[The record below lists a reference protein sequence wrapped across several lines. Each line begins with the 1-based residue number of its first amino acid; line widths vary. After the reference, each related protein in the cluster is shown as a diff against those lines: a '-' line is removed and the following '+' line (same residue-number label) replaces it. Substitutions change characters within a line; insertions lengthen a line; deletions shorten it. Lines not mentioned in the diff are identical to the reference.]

1 MSSIDFNFRSSI
13 KDVQNRLIS
22 QSIRNTSN
30 LELLNSEESIQAVIK
45 SYTDRFNSIGGM
57 LFDVSKY
64 IVKSKEVIDISSF
77 NEIFDSIYIDLAS
90 LYADLDLV
98 ENVLN
103 LNLQRN
109 KNFFLVIK
117 KRIKDLWS
125 KLNLTRLYI
134 YDQNPADESFY
145 ESFFT
150 NLNATRVQ
158 NVKIDK
164 KNGFLHLSPKLRRVH
179 NESFEIKK
187 ITTSTYPVNSDNGG
201 ALHTTSELNTLE
213 ENYNN
218 GPRDML
224 KNGLWKEEIICK
236 EIPNLIHNIGSATA
250 SFKRNYKGILSLVD
264 IEYAYPVEINR
275 LDADIYG
282 DKPVLIDAILYKSTE
297 NDDWHVAN
305 FSLEDPLEEDN
316 PNTIT
321 KRNAVRGEAFDVIP
335 FYNIS
340 KIRAKYLRLV
350 FNQRSYE
357 FVDSD
362 DSGKSD
368 LDLKINNDLSQR
380 RYELVKFGANYQE
393 SLATPVNDENTSL
406 YNKIIK
412 VIDSVSNIESILNK
426 IEELLIPSLDV
437 VTYDFSRAIKFE
449 LGAWSI
455 DPTLE
460 IYEKGKGIFD
470 SIAYELR
477 DKSLSSVSIKTGQK
491 VPEATTC
498 NWYVNINN
506 RDVPIAENGTVIRKE
521 PIEPI
526 SMSKY
531 SNFKHWSPGS
541 FISLDFPLDPLNI
554 SKVGIYTNGQF
565 HTVEEGK
572 IAALNSKLLYIKNLE
587 DPYRSEFVIRYP
599 CAMYS
604 SVNLY
609 TLSLKPSASTGS
621 EFLPLGIIA
630 SRREV
635 LEDFIDSVK
644 YRNTTGALFSHYLN
658 KKYSIN
664 NIQATYLEA
673 KDWFGANFES
683 CLFIATEVL
692 DYLDQDDLLKYKYV
706 IRKGDSKLGSTKNN
720 MLNYF
725 SGNDY
730 GYSDLNI
737 LGSIANVAPLG
748 LVRTL

>member
-1 MSSIDFNFRSSI
+1 MASVDFNFRSSI

-45 SYTDRFNSIGGM
+45 SYTDRFSSVGGM
-57 LFDVSKY
+57 LFDVSRY
-64 IVKSKEVIDISSF
+64 IAQSKEVIDVTYF

-90 LYADLDLV
+90 LYFDLDLV

-109 KNFFLVIK
+109 KNFFLVVK
-117 KRIKDLWS
+117 KRIKDLWN
-125 KLNLTRLYI
+125 KLNLARLYI
-134 YDQNPADESFY
+134 YDQNPSDESFY

-150 NLNATRVQ
+150 NLTASRIQ
-158 NVKIDK
+158 NVRIDK

-201 ALHTTSELNTLE
+201 ALHTTSELNTFE

-224 KNGLWKEEIICK
+224 KNGLWKEEIICN
-236 EIPNLIHNIGSATA
+236 EIPDLTHNIGSSTV
-250 SFKRNYKGILSLVD
+250 SFKRNYKGVISLVN
-264 IEYAYPVEINR
+264 IEYAYPVELNR
-275 LDADIYG
+275 LDIDVYG
-282 DKPVLIDAILYKSTE
+282 DKPMLIDAILYKSTE

-305 FSLEDPLEEDN
+305 FSLEDPLEESN

-321 KRNAVRGEAFDVIP
+321 KRNAVRGQAFDVIP

-350 FNQRSYE
+350 FNQNSYE

-368 LDLKINNDLSQR
+368 LDLRINNDLSQR
-380 RYELVKFGANYQE
+380 RYELVKFGTNYE
-393 SLATPVNDENTSL
+393 EALATPINDANVSL

-426 IEELLIPSLDV
+426 IGELLIPSLDV

-455 DPTLE
+455 EPTLE
-460 IYEKGKGIFD
+460 VYEKGKGIFD
-470 SIAYELR
+470 STAYKLR

-491 VPEATTC
+491 LPEATTC
-498 NWYVNINN
+498 NWYINVNN
-506 RDVPIAENGTVIRKE
+506 RDIPIAENGTIIRKE
-521 PIEPI
+521 PIESV

-531 SNFKHWSPGS
+531 SNFKSWSPGA
-541 FISLDFPLDPLNI
+541 FVSLDFPLDPLNI
-554 SKVGIYTNGQF
+554 SKVGIYTNGEYD
-565 HTVEEGK
+565 TVAENR

-609 TLSLKPSASTGS
+609 TLTLKPSASTGS
-621 EFLPLGIIA
+621 EFLPLGIVA
-630 SRREV
+630 SRKEV
-635 LEDFIDSVK
+635 LENFIDSVK
-644 YRNTTGALFSHYLN
+644 YRNTLNEPFSNYLS

-664 NIQATYLEA
+664 NVQATFLEA
-673 KDWFGANFES
+673 KDWFGANFER
-683 CLFIATEVL
+683 CLFVASEVFN
-692 DYLDQDDLLKYKYV
+692 YLDQDALLKYKHV
-706 IRKGDSKLGSTKNN
+706 IRKGDSKLGSTRIN

-725 SGNDY
+725 SGNNY
-730 GYSDLNI
+730 GYSDLSI
-737 LGSIANVAPLG
+737 LGSVANVAPLG